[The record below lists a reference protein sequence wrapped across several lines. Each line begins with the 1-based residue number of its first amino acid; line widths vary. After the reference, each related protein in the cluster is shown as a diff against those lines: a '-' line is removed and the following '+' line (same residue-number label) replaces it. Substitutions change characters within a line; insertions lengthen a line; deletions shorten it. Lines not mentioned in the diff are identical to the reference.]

1 MEYNEEYN
9 ENMREKEMERI
20 LKALA
25 NKRRLAIV
33 KYLRKSGKATV
44 SDISDYLSL
53 SFKATSKH
61 LCILASVDIIEKDQK
76 GLQMWYHLLPS
87 IPPLVKQISNSLE

>member
-1 MEYNEEYN
+1 M
-9 ENMREKEMERI
+9 KETERI

-33 KYLRKSGKATV
+33 KYLKNNREATV
-44 SDISDYLSL
+44 GDIADEINL

-61 LCILASVDIIEKDQK
+61 LGILSIADILEKEQHSLQVHYRLAGSQK
-76 GLQMWYHLLPS
+76 PVARAIIPLL
-87 IPPLVKQISNSLE
+87 